1 MVDHAITR
9 RSEEWCAFAVD
20 TRIGTYCLLF
30 KKAIG
35 DGTATL
41 HSLLDGLPC
50 QISLDVKLFSR
61 FDSSVSYVIF
71 ILHFLRTLENL
82 NLCSP

>member
-9 RSEEWCAFAVD
+9 TSEEWCAFAVD

-30 KKAIG
+30 KKAMS
-35 DGTATL
+35 DGIATL
-41 HSLLDGLPC
+41 HSLLDGLLY
-50 QISLDVKLFSR
+50 QIYLDITLFSR

-71 ILHFLRTLENL
+71 ILHLLIKN
-82 NLCSP
+82 P